1 MRYRLGLPVLLL
13 AAQASAEPA
22 IAPVLP
28 PQGPWKL
35 DYADE
40 ECRLARTFGTGQET
54 VTIQMTRAS
63 GLQEFGFVVAGAS
76 IPKLPAMTQVTL
88 RLLEQGREEQFN
100 ALSGQVPDRSERFVR
115 LYGAS
120 SNIIGQFS
128 DSQVVGIKLGSQ
140 HSFSIKLPGERQAVA
155 ALDSCHVDLLKSW
168 GLDVDKI
175 KAVKVPPRPLGN
187 PAYWATTNDYPVQ
200 ALRAGKDGNVV
211 FLLDVNSSGRPT
223 RCSIARSSGVPQLD
237 ETTCQLAIR
246 RARFDAAQNAEGQ
259 PIAGFY
265 ISRVRWGIPK

>member
-1 MRYRLGLPVLLL
+1 MRYWLGLLVLLL
-13 AAQASAEPA
+13 AAQASAEPT
-22 IAPVLP
+22 IAPVLS

-40 ECRLARTFGTGQET
+40 ECRLARTFGAAEEAL
-54 VTIQMTRAS
+54 TIQMTRAS
-63 GLQEFGFVVAGAS
+63 GLQEFGMVIAGKS
-76 IPKLPAMTQVTL
+76 VPKLSAMTRVTL
-88 RLLEQGREEQFN
+88 RLLEHGREEQFN

-128 DSQVVGIKLGSQ
+128 DSQVVGIRLGSQ
-140 HSFSIKLPGERQAVA
+140 HSFSVKLPGARQAVA

-223 RCSIARSSGVPQLD
+223 RCSIARSSGVPELD
-237 ETTCQLAIR
+237 ELTCRLVIR
-246 RARFDAAQNAEGQ
+246 RARFEAAQNAEGQ
-259 PIAGFY
+259 FIAGY
-265 ISRVRWGIPK
+265 YVSRVRWSIPK

>member
-1 MRYRLGLPVLLL
+1 MRYWLGLPVLLL

-22 IAPVLP
+22 VAPVLS

-40 ECRLARTFGTGQET
+40 ECRLVRTFGTGQET

-128 DSQVVGIKLGSQ
+128 DSQVVGIRLGSQ
-140 HSFSIKLPGERQAVA
+140 HSFSIKLPGARKAVA
-155 ALDSCHVDLLKSW
+155 ALD
-168 GLDVDKI
+168 
-175 KAVKVPPRPLGN
+175 
-187 PAYWATTNDYPVQ
+187 
-200 ALRAGKDGNVV
+200 
-211 FLLDVNSSGRPT
+211 
-223 RCSIARSSGVPQLD
+223 
-237 ETTCQLAIR
+237 
-246 RARFDAAQNAEGQ
+246 
-259 PIAGFY
+259 
-265 ISRVRWGIPK
+265 